1 MSAPPSTTAQFHLG
15 RLSGKVALVTGG
27 ANQAGFGAA
36 ISARFV
42 SEGAKVL
49 IGDLDGDGAV
59 AVAEGLNS
67 RNVKGIKMNVC
78 EEADWK
84 AAVDTIIKEW
94 GRLDI
99 IINNAG
105 ATYKNKP
112 TMDVTEDEWERVFK
126 VNVKSI
132 FWSSKVAIPL
142 LQKQGNGG
150 CIINISSIGAVRP
163 RPGLV
168 WYNASKGAV
177 SNVSLLLVILLTSL
191 PARTD

>member
-177 SNVSLLLVILLTSL
+177 SNVSILLVILLTSL